1 MMRISKDRLRRLN
14 KVWEQSSDGLTLLE
28 FTKLMILEVPSV
40 KEEKLEMIN
49 ALIRLFRQVDIN
61 GDEKMEWSEFVQ
73 YMIDQ
78 VKTESIVATKDMQG
92 NNVTIADKI
101 RMQQAGRFHKIKR
114 SGRPMDKGRHKHTML
129 DVIKCVD
136 TKNKAK
142 TVIMH
147 SEENST
153 TVQWYGLNFKPI
165 CSMQVP
171 VKEKTAKVLSIA
183 HQDVSKSLYAFGPQ
197 GTDAVYGVLCS
208 DHILYFYIRNR
219 GRIELFF
226 QIETGEIMQTKVW
239 FMPKHKAWLTAGKD
253 FKIR

>member
-1 MMRISKDRLRRLN
+1 MRISKDRLRRLN

-147 SEENST
+147 SRLHIHRAHFRVVIVVILFSLH
-153 TVQWYGLNFKPI
+153 GLGLDVFGFGVDI
-165 CSMQVP
+165 RLCWSCLS
-171 VKEKTAKVLSIA
+171 VLVV
-183 HQDVSKSLYAFGPQ
+183 D
-197 GTDAVYGVLCS
+197 
-208 DHILYFYIRNR
+208 IL
-219 GRIELFF
+219 
-226 QIETGEIMQTKVW
+226 Q
-239 FMPKHKAWLTAGKD
+239 
-253 FKIR
+253 